1 MNRAPSIDEY
11 EAVRAAVQA
20 YVDACGAADADAL
33 RAALHPQWTMYGI
46 DELSVETATSAADFV
61 AWVDDQV
68 PPTGYRATI
77 TELDIAGDAAAA
89 TLVEEKYYD
98 INYVIYFT
106 LVRYGQG
113 WTITTKTFSQVPPKE
128 RRGASCQDAR
138 EI

>member
-1 MNRAPSIDEY
+1 MNRVPSIDEY

-20 YVDACGAADADAL
+20 YVDACASADAHAL

-61 AWVDDQV
+61 AWVDDQA

-98 INYVIYFT
+98 IDYVIYFT

-113 WTITTKTFSQVPPKE
+113 WTITTKTFSQVPPKK
-128 RRGASCQDAR
+128 R
-138 EI
+138 

>member
-128 RRGASCQDAR
+128 R
-138 EI
+138 